1 MNLNLIKGLIKNG
14 EGINVEFKS
23 SQEELTQSGFETVVS
38 FLNTIGGYLFLGIN
52 DDGKVVGVNEE
63 LVSTIKINFANAVN
77 NREKINPPMPLMF
90 QEAYIDNLLILY
102 VYVPES
108 SEVHKLNNQLIFER
122 TDEGD
127 RNITDNSYAVKRLYN
142 RKSGYK
148 TEDIILPNIIF
159 DDFNRETIA
168 KARKLTTIYSPS
180 NNWKEL
186 SDEEILTQRYFYKTD
201 KLTGKQGYTLS
212 ALLLF
217 GKKDVICGELSW
229 YKVDVLKKIRDVER
243 FDDRF
248 ICEEN
253 LIDSYDAL
261 LKYIENNI
269 EMPFYLNNQGITY
282 NAVGV
287 IVREIVSNILIHREF
302 MDKTPARILI
312 YKDRIVSENANTP
325 KLFTKVDLDNSEP
338 FSKNSTIARVFRMIG
353 YADEVGSGFEK
364 IKNACNDYFNSK
376 PIIEDKDT
384 FKANISLVST
394 DIVTSAKVTQ
404 KDIVLKFIAENG
416 KITSEQCKNILN
428 LEKSR
433 VNEIINELLNLN
445 KIYRHGK
452 GKATYYDFNN

>member
-1 MNLNLIKGLIKNG
+1 
-14 EGINVEFKS
+14 
-23 SQEELTQSGFETVVS
+23 
-38 FLNTIGGYLFLGIN
+38 
-52 DDGKVVGVNEE
+52 
-63 LVSTIKINFANAVN
+63 
-77 NREKINPPMPLMF
+77 
-90 QEAYIDNLLILY
+90 
-102 VYVPES
+102 
-108 SEVHKLNNQLIFER
+108 
-122 TDEGD
+122 
-127 RNITDNSYAVKRLYN
+127 
-142 RKSGYK
+142 
-148 TEDIILPNIIF
+148 
-159 DDFNRETIA
+159 
-168 KARKLTTIYSPS
+168 
-180 NNWKEL
+180 
-186 SDEEILTQRYFYKTD
+186 
-201 KLTGKQGYTLS
+201 
-212 ALLLF
+212 
-217 GKKDVICGELSW
+217 
-229 YKVDVLKKIRDVER
+229 
-243 FDDRF
+243 
-248 ICEEN
+248 
-253 LIDSYDAL
+253 
-261 LKYIENNI
+261 
-269 EMPFYLNNQGITY
+269 MPFYLNNQGITY

-364 IKNACNDYFNSK
+364 IKNACDDYFNSK

-433 VNEIINELLNLN
+433 VNEIINELLNSN